1 MAISPKHNFKDS
13 IRRMFLLYAFVP
25 ILLLFILFLAFT
37 VVNARFTLS
46 QQTREAARSIRAALD
61 DTYRAYEWEMTR
73 MSALPEVIEFTRS
86 RRDGPR
92 VFEQFYNF
100 NNRQTI
106 RSVMHLLN
114 AQGDILASSANL
126 SPESADNALKAI
138 AQRMYRNGQSTLTET
153 NHIRFSHDRYTVY
166 TFAHDIRENGQVIG
180 YLLYQLY
187 EADMQK
193 QIFVRNNEIA
203 IVADRHNTI
212 IATTNNIVRGPLNK
226 LTLER
231 ENGDIVIDN
240 GRYRSSEAVVPAA
253 NWHIY
258 TLNAIQLMNST
269 YLSLIVF
276 FIVASL
282 LLLLL
287 IQFLARAIAARHTQA
302 IDKLIYAVG
311 ELQAG
316 NMHSYVHLDTGDE
329 FELLADQYNA
339 MLTRL
344 NDLLTRNEE
353 LSRLRRMTE
362 VKHLQSQFHPHFIFN
377 VLEMLRYAIVID
389 RDLAQQMVLLMSRL
403 LRYSISTE
411 SDTVILKD
419 DLNYVEDYLKL
430 QHMRFRDRLGYAIDV
445 NKEAMNARVPRLM
458 LQAVIENSIKYGYQ
472 QKETLYIAVNGYRV
486 GTDVLI
492 EVTDNGGGMSEERL
506 RAVRHILSE
515 ANNQTPHIG
524 LHNLHRR
531 LTLIYGDRYGLAI
544 SSRAGESTT
553 VRITIPC
560 EKESAHV

>member
-1 MAISPKHNFKDS
+1 MAISPRHNFKDS

-37 VVNARFTLS
+37 VVNARVTLS

-61 DTYRAYEWEMTR
+61 DAYRAYEWEMAR

-106 RSVMHLLN
+106 KSVMHLLN

-138 AQRMYRNGQSTLTET
+138 AQRMFRNRQSALTET

-166 TFAHDIRENGQVIG
+166 TLAHDIRENGQVIG

-231 ENGDIVIDN
+231 ENGEIVINN
-240 GRYRSSEAVVPAA
+240 GRYRSSETVVPSAD
-253 NWHIY
+253 WHIY
-258 TLNAIQLMNST
+258 TLNAVQLMNST
-269 YLSLIVF
+269 YLSLIIF
-276 FIVASL
+276 FTVASL

-316 NMHSYVHLDTGDE
+316 NMRAYVHLNTGDE

-353 LSRLRRMTE
+353 LSKLRSMTE

-377 VLEMLRYAIVID
+377 VLETLRYAIVID

-430 QHMRFRDRLGYAIDV
+430 QHMRFRDRLGYTINV
-445 NKEAMNARVPRLM
+445 GKEAMNARVPRLM

-472 QKETLYIAVNGYRV
+472 QKETLYIAVNGDMV

-492 EVTDNGGGMSEERL
+492 EVTDNGGGMSEARL
-506 RAVRHILSE
+506 RAVRRTLSE
-515 ANNQTPHIG
+515 ASNQTPHIG
-524 LHNLHRR
+524 LYNLHRR
-531 LTLIYGDRYGLAI
+531 LTLIYGDRYGLSI
-544 SSRAGESTT
+544 DSRAGESTT
-553 VRITIPC
+553 VRITLPRG
-560 EKESAHV
+560 KESSHV

>member
-1 MAISPKHNFKDS
+1 MAISPRHNFKDS

-25 ILLLFILFLAFT
+25 ILLLFILFLVFT
-37 VVNARFTLS
+37 VVNAHVTLS
-46 QQTREAARSIRAALD
+46 QQTREAARSIRATLYQ
-61 DTYRAYEWEMTR
+61 TYQAYEWEMTR
-73 MSALPEVIEFTRS
+73 MSALPEVIEFTRT
-86 RRDGPR
+86 RRSGPR

-100 NNRQTI
+100 NNRQAV

-114 AQGDILASSANL
+114 AQGEILASSANL
-126 SPESADNALKAI
+126 SPESADDTLKAI
-138 AQRMYRNGQSTLTET
+138 ARRMYRNGQSTLTET

-166 TFAHDIRENGQVIG
+166 TFAHDIREDGRVIG

-187 EADMQK
+187 EADIQK

-203 IVADRHNTI
+203 IVADQHQTI
-212 IATTNNIVRGPLNK
+212 IATTNNIVRGALNK
-226 LTLER
+226 LMLER
-231 ENGDIVIDN
+231 ENGDIIINN
-240 GRYRSSEAVVPAA
+240 GRYRSSETVVPSAD
-253 NWHIY
+253 WHIY
-258 TLNAIQLMNST
+258 TLNSIQLMNST
-269 YLSLIVF
+269 YLSLILF
-276 FIVASL
+276 FLVASL

-287 IQFLARAIAARHTQA
+287 IQFLARAIASRHTQA

-316 NMHSYVHLDTGDE
+316 NMQSYVHLDTGDE
-329 FELLADQYNA
+329 FEMLADQYNT

-344 NDLLTRNEE
+344 NDLLTRNDE
-353 LSRLRRMTE
+353 LSRLRRITE

-389 RDLAQQMVLLMSRL
+389 RELAQQMVLLMSRL

-419 DLNYVEDYLKL
+419 DLNYVEDYLRL

-445 NKEAMNARVPRLM
+445 SKDAMDARVPRLM
-458 LQAVIENSIKYGYQ
+458 LQAVIENSIKYGYL
-472 QKETLYIAVNGYRV
+472 QKETLAITVNGCVV
-486 GTDVLI
+486 GTEVLI

-506 RAVRHILSE
+506 REVQNMLAE
-515 ANNQTPHIG
+515 ADNHTPHIG

-531 LTLIYGDRYGLAI
+531 LTLIYGDRYGLSI
-544 SSRAGESTT
+544 NSRSGESTT
-553 VRITIPC
+553 VRIIIPC
-560 EKESAHV
+560 GKETADV